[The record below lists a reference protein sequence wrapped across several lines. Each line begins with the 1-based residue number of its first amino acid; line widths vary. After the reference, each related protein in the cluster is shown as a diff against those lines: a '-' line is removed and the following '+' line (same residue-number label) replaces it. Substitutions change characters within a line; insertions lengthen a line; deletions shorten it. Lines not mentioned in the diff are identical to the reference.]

1 MAASLNFPDHTGRQS
16 SRSKRPPMSDIN
28 ITPLV
33 DVMLVLLVIFML
45 TAPMLTVGVPVDLP
59 KTKASSL
66 NEKGEPVTLSLNK
79 EGDLFLQET
88 KIDLDDLIPKLHAI
102 MEAKPGTR
110 LFVRGDQGLAYGRI
124 MELMGRLNTAG
135 FNKIA
140 LLAELPKTLPT
151 LSKAQKNT
159 PKKRSKA

>member
-1 MAASLNFPDHTGRQS
+1 MAASFNTSNETGRQS
-16 SRSKRPPMSDIN
+16 SRSKRPPMSEIN

-33 DVMLVLLVIFML
+33 DVMLVLLVIFMI

-79 EGDLFLQET
+79 DGDLFLQET
-88 KIDLDDLIPKLHAI
+88 KITPDDLIAKLNAI

-110 LFVRGDQGLAYGRI
+110 LFVRGDQGLPYGRV
-124 MELMGRLNTAG
+124 MELMGRLNAAG
-135 FNKIA
+135 FNKVA
-140 LLAELPKTLPT
+140 LLAELPKTLPSSPNS
-151 LSKAQKNT
+151 SKT
-159 PKKRSKA
+159 RSKT

>member
-1 MAASLNFPDHTGRQS
+1 
-16 SRSKRPPMSDIN
+16 MSDIN

-88 KIDLDDLIPKLHAI
+88 KIDLDDLIPKLNAI
-102 MEAKPGTR
+102 MAAKPGTR
-110 LFVRGDQGLAYGRI
+110 LFVRGDQGLAYGRV
-124 MELMGRLNTAG
+124 MELMGHLNAGG
-135 FNKIA
+135 FNKVA
-140 LLAELPKTLPT
+140 LLAELPKTLSSP
-151 LSKAQKNT
+151 SKPAKS
-159 PKKRSKA
+159 PLKKRAKT